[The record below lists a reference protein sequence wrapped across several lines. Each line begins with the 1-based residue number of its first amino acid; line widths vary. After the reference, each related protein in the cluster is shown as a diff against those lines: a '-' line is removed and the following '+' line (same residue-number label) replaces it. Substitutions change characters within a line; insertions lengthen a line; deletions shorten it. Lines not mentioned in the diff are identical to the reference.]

1 MKNKLSVKQWLCVVG
16 LLLFCITAT
25 LFLYGHNH
33 EDFRFNTFI
42 EEFLLQELASNPI
55 HFHYSVE
62 NAQVYKIDEASLK
75 LPVYTAGEAE
85 YDVMSFSLIEEQ
97 LNSFDPEKLS
107 EDNRY
112 FYILLSGYLDAAKT
126 AASYPYFPEPLSPSS
141 GAPGQLPILL
151 AEYRLE
157 TTDDIK
163 NYFSILSQIPD
174 YFEGLIVYEKEKA
187 AAGLFMSD
195 EMADKVIGECTD
207 LMNPAQLDEGT
218 HFLILTFR
226 ERVQTLVEQGVMTEA
241 ESLSYQS
248 ENDRLLTTVVAPAYD
263 RLADEITI
271 LKGSGKPSCG
281 LAHFPGGKEYYTA
294 LVRTETG
301 SYRDIANIR
310 ALLYEDLR
318 TNYNT
323 FIRLMQNNPDLQ
335 KAFADEPAY
344 LPEMSPEEM
353 LACLQ
358 TQITEEYPAFPQT
371 KRNDAVR
378 CTVKYI
384 DECLEP
390 YTAPA
395 FYMIPP
401 IDNVSGNIIYLNT
414 PDISD
419 ELSLFTTLAH
429 EGYPG
434 HLYQTIYTGRRLEAA
449 NISPL
454 RSTLYF
460 GGFTEGWAMYVE
472 LESYDYATRLAVSDH
487 PEAAEY
493 YLACRLDRQIQLCL
507 YSLLDIAIHYDG
519 ASLDDVR
526 AMFNSLGVSDDE
538 IIKAIFEYIV
548 DTPANYLK
556 YYLGYLEIMELKKQA
571 SALWSDTDAS
581 QAAYSDTEFLYRFH
595 SFLLENGP
603 ADFRT
608 LSTLLSAEYF
618 SCQ

>member
-1 MKNKLSVKQWLCVVG
+1 MKHKLSIKQWLCVVC

-33 EDFRFNTFI
+33 EDFRFNTFT
-42 EEFLLQELASNPI
+42 EEFLLKELTSNPI

-62 NAQVYKIDEASLK
+62 NAKAYKIDESSLK
-75 LPVYTAGEAE
+75 LPVYTAGQAE
-85 YDVMSFSLIEEQ
+85 YDAMSFSLIEEQ

-112 FYILLSGYLDAAKT
+112 FYILLSGYLDAVKT
-126 AASYPYFPEPLSPSS
+126 VASYPYFSEPLSPSS

-174 YFEGLIVYEKEKA
+174 YFEGLIVYEQEKA

-195 EMADKVIGECTD
+195 EMADRVIEECTN
-207 LMNPAQLDEGT
+207 LMNASQLDGGT
-218 HFLILTFR
+218 HFLILTFK
-226 ERVQTLVEQGVMTEA
+226 ERLKVLVEQGIVTEE

-294 LVRTETG
+294 LVRMETG
-301 SYRDIANIR
+301 SYRDIAKIR

-318 TNYNT
+318 INYNT
-323 FIRLMQNNPDLQ
+323 FIRLMQNNPELQ
-335 KAFADEPAY
+335 KAFAGEPAY
-344 LPEMSPEEM
+344 LPEMTPEEM

-358 TQITEEYPAFPQT
+358 AQITEEYPAIPQT
-371 KRNDAVR
+371 KRDNAVR

-384 DECLEP
+384 DECLQP

-472 LESYDYATRLAVSDH
+472 LESYNYATRLAASDH

-519 ASLDDVR
+519 ASLNDVR
-526 AMFNSLGVSDDE
+526 TMFNSLGVSDDE
-538 IIKAIFEYIV
+538 IIRAVFEYIV

-571 SALWSDTDAS
+571 SALWSDNDTS
-581 QAAYSDTEFLYRFH
+581 QAAYSDSEFLYRFH